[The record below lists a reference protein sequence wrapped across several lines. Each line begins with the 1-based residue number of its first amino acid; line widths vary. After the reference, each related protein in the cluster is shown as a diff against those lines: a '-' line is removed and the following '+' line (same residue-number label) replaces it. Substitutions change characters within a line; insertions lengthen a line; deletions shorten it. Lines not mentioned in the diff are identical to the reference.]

1 MIPAFDAEI
10 RAGQY
15 RVVEIDD
22 RTVYIVDTDD
32 TNNRLTRIIT
42 LTAAPYQYQLDNI
55 ATLLAMVLNADL
67 DTNTLYDALTEYKD
81 RQKRDADCPF

>member
-10 RAGQY
+10 RTRQY

-32 TNNRLTRIIT
+32 TNTTLSRIIT
-42 LTAAPYQYQLDNI
+42 LTADPFHYQLDNVAI
-55 ATLLAMVLNADL
+55 TLAMVMNAGL
-67 DTNTLYDALTEYKD
+67 DINMLYDALTEYKD